1 MAKLWCFSDFLLP
14 QDVEYVPDLL
24 VISSQ
29 EAYNDRTEWEIRLQD
44 TLGPSHVLYTVNN
57 KESSPHENLNP
68 PALDAL
74 DISLNWNF
82 CIFPFCVPQQ
92 FLAAICTKCPY

>member
-1 MAKLWCFSDFLLP
+1 MKGPLSASKNLKDENYGFVTKLWCFSDFLLP

-57 KESSPHENLNP
+57 KESSPHENL
-68 PALDAL
+68 
-74 DISLNWNF
+74 
-82 CIFPFCVPQQ
+82 
-92 FLAAICTKCPY
+92 

>member
-1 MAKLWCFSDFLLP
+1 MKGHEVQVNIIRGENYGFVAKLWCFSDFLLP

-57 KESSPHENLNP
+57 KESSPHENL
-68 PALDAL
+68 
-74 DISLNWNF
+74 
-82 CIFPFCVPQQ
+82 
-92 FLAAICTKCPY
+92 

>member
-44 TLGPSHVLYTVNN
+44 TLGPSHVLYTVNDKN
-57 KESSPHENLNP
+57 PHHIRTIENLLVP
-68 PALDAL
+68 CFECLII
-74 DISLNWNF
+74 ISF
-82 CIFPFCVPQQ
+82 G
-92 FLAAICTKCPY
+92 T

>member
-1 MAKLWCFSDFLLP
+1 MAKLWYFSDFLLP

-57 KESSPHENLNP
+57 KKNPHHMKTFDPLLWM
-68 PALDAL
+68 LDN
-74 DISLNWNF
+74 SLHWNF
-82 CIFPFCVPQQ
+82 CIFPLCFPHQ
-92 FLAAICTKCPY
+92 FVKMSLFY